1 MKKLSVKKRYI
12 ALLIL
17 IMAGFAAYFM
27 TPPLESIVQRLVHKY
42 GSQITGTEVNL
53 GGFRL
58 ALLNGEAELK
68 NLTVGNPQ
76 NYSQP
81 HIMSVGNVAV
91 KVNLKSLLD
100 DTVIVESVRIQQPQ
114 VTYELLSVTQ
124 NNVSALLENIKKNT
138 ASAASKADK
147 ADKKDLAAAKENKN
161 QSAGKK
167 VIVKKIE
174 VVGGS
179 VNLAASLAGQSASAS
194 VPLPDIEMKDVGKA
208 KKGGASIAETA
219 TAVLNKIFNSAYDAV
234 VKSKLVDLKSVAE
247 DGMNKVVESVKEKSG
262 IKNWFGLGN

>member
-1 MKKLSVKKRYI
+1 MKKLSVKKRHI
-12 ALLIL
+12 VLLIL
-17 IMAGFAAYFM
+17 IIAGFAAYFM
-27 TPPLESIVQRLVHKY
+27 TPPLESIVQKLVHKY

-58 ALLNGEAELK
+58 SLLNGEAELK

-100 DTVIVESVRIQQPQ
+100 DTIIVESVRVQKPQ

-138 ASAASKADK
+138 ASAAPKADK
-147 ADKKDLAAAKENKN
+147 ADKKDVAADQKSKN

-174 VVGGS
+174 VIDGS

-208 KKGGASIAETA
+208 KSGGASIAETA

-262 IKNWFGLGN
+262 IKNWFGLGG